1 MFRFCHFLSASF
13 EDDFLEL
20 QTAVC
25 WCVMYR
31 VLALIWSD
39 PASIQQMML
48 SVKWYEVMMI
58 YRKVQEI
65 LAEVTVIN
73 KQTNLSFSISD
84 F

>member
-13 EDDFLEL
+13 EDDLLEL
-20 QTAVC
+20 QTAVS

-31 VLALIWSD
+31 VLIWSD

-48 SVKWYEVMMI
+48 SVKWYEDMMI

-73 KQTNLSFSISD
+73 NQTNLSFSISD